1 MVTIDRAS
9 GVSKAS
15 GDYNGGAALRRQQ
28 LAARWLE
35 LCAVAAGVGKDFAP
49 NDRAQAQA
57 QAKRE
62 AAAGLKGAWDA
73 EKNDA
78 LFEVL
83 SRMLLAL
90 RMDEILANVVTGTVD
105 EEEEAAASAGA
116 SGKRAEDELV
126 KRWRRRASDGTGT
139 RGALVLAVKLSG
151 TDASRW
157 VLRMAGGADAHVRR
171 VAAGVIDRILW
182 DVETGRVQNELE
194 KECARLDSNPRPG
207 GISGPRSLAELSAI
221 LSTPDPLSSS
231 LPRSPL
237 SLSSSESDSSG
248 SDGEGE
254 EKGGRAGK
262 KKPSSIPVSSSD
274 VLISRV
280 AGALVASLG
289 AAAALPAAANA
300 TTGAGGGSKAP
311 AGGNISSGNIL
322 GGVLSPELRSLSLPT
337 GIDPRQPLPTSS
349 STSSPRPSTSGGS
362 AASSGSNAAP
372 AQGGT
377 TVEGEDEGRSASN
390 SSRASSTESTAAS
403 KTKDGAGSARKSGE
417 GGFGVG
423 STVLGLTSPRA
434 PAEKSA
440 IPQQLLQQQKT
451 AGDAN
456 RMVPAS
462 SRLYS
467 SVPCSPAHHAGG
479 GSGGAVGGAARGA
492 RSGRGVLDAEAAAA
506 RLQAI
511 AAAAA
516 EAGSESRSERGSSS
530 PRHPGAPS
538 SASLYS
544 PSPSHRYCPSPS
556 PHYSHSPVHHAPS
569 YTAASPS
576 HPATLNPPYYT
587 PSPSHYS
594 GGGGYQSPSPSYH
607 SYPSPAPQTLPP
619 VVEPAALGSA
629 TASAGDRARR
639 ETATRAGKAGGEKG
653 AKRGGVKS
661 TMRQKAFFGA
671 GVVWSVEEGGLE
683 EAGGERESGESDE
696 SGSREGDYDEGSSSE
711 EDKDDNTLG
720 FSRKYN
726 ASASVSASAS
736 ASACASPYT
745 PTYPSATGATPL
757 NQRPYAPSPAH
768 SALSRPSPSR
778 STFSSSP
785 AHASSANSPAR
796 AAFSSS
802 PARGAFS
809 STSIARSASS
819 GTASP
824 AACAAAA
831 LRSVMKGSSTNPHS
845 RGAVLRRSAS
855 ESGSSR
861 GDGVGDSG
869 EMAIGS
875 KSGGGG
881 GGGAMIRA
889 SSSSSSSS
897 NASTGSSGGDG
908 VRGGRRRSS
917 KVTFAKCG
925 EIEEEEEAVKEAE
938 VEVNPSFPHL
948 TPCPLSRPFPL
959 FPVSP
964 PFPAIPCP
972 PLSPTLPLS
981 LLFPASQVCLPFS
994 SSWHFN
1000 QSLPLSSSPPP
1011 LSPFSCSSSAPPTP
1025 LEKQAKYMRMKLGGV
1040 KEDEED
1046 EDEEDEDEEDGEGA
1060 LWGQKKRE
1068 YYSADN
1074 VDYELHMD
1082 GETGAQEEEEEALRL
1097 QQQIAAG
1104 LRVEDYEEE
1113 GEEEGEEGEEGG
1125 EEEGEE
1131 EEGEGEET
1139 MLEKVEKEGRKK
1151 GDKGS
1156 DKGNKGSDK
1165 ALERKGRGV
1174 AVVERVVKDAS
1185 LLTKEEQMAA
1195 LMSDAPELVGLLS
1208 DLKTTLKELNTK
1220 VLPLLQQVREGE
1232 YATENGVSYLEA
1244 KHGLLLH
1251 YCCCLLFFLLLR
1263 AEGKPVRDHPVVSRL
1278 VELRL
1283 FLEKIRPI
1291 DKKLQYQIEKLLKLA
1306 SSANRGA
1313 TPGKQSAA
1321 AAEAGVGGSLD
1332 DLKHRPN
1339 PNLLVSKLGGS
1350 GGDGGEDGGVSAGG
1364 GGGAGGIYKP
1374 PKIAPMAMDGEK
1386 EGGKKGGEV
1395 GARREER
1402 EMREARRR
1410 AARSAF
1416 VKELAED
1423 VEGRPHASGVEGA
1436 STMMVEG
1443 KEMARAVE
1451 RLRVEI
1457 EAIMRVEGAST
1468 MMVEGKEMERE
1479 VERLRERA
1487 AAEEKMFSRVPLNRG
1502 EKQRLKALKQSQNML
1517 AGMLDD
1523 FDDDIAGIMA
1533 AGEEGAA
1540 QAGLTAAAG
1549 AAGGAAGGIGGL
1561 TSAGMLESL
1570 LRPRKLSEAI
1580 HEAGKI
1586 TSLRGAQG
1594 KVISGDAD
1602 LPLKP
1607 DLGERRRA
1615 YEAGVVA
1622 KQVRKRGSEDLGFD
1636 QGDED
1641 GGEGEGGEGGEEDE
1655 FYAEARKMQEARRS
1669 AKAAKYSS

>member
-15 GDYNGGAALRRQQ
+15 GDCNGGAALRRQQ

-35 LCAVAAGVGKDFAP
+35 LCAVAAGAGKDFAP
-49 NDRAQAQA
+49 GERAQAQA
-57 QAKRE
+57 QAKRK

-126 KRWRRRASDGTGT
+126 KRWRRRASDGAGT

-194 KECARLDSNPRPG
+194 KECARLDSNPRLG
-207 GISGPRSLAELSAI
+207 GLSGPRGLAEISSI
-221 LSTPDPLSSS
+221 LSLPDPLSSS
-231 LPRSPL
+231 LPKSPL

-262 KKPSSIPVSSSD
+262 KRQSSIPVSSSD

-280 AGALVASLG
+280 AGALVASLS

-300 TTGAGGGSKAP
+300 IAGAGGGSKAP
-311 AGGNISSGNIL
+311 AGGNISSGNTI
-322 GGVLSPELRSLSLPT
+322 GGGLSPELRSLSLPT
-337 GIDPRQPLPTSS
+337 GVDPRQLLPTSS

-362 AASSGSNAAP
+362 TASSGSNAAP

-377 TVEGEDEGRSASN
+377 TAEGEDEGRSASN

-403 KTKDGAGSARKSGE
+403 KPKDGAGSARKSGE

-434 PAEKSA
+434 PAEKSEQ
-440 IPQQLLQQQKT
+440 IPQQIT
-451 AGDAN
+451 S
-456 RMVPAS
+456 RTVPVS

-479 GSGGAVGGAARGA
+479 GSGGTVGGAARGA

-516 EAGSESRSERGSSS
+516 EAGSDSRSERGRS
-530 PRHPGAPS
+530 
-538 SASLYS
+538 
-544 PSPSHRYCPSPS
+544 
-556 PHYSHSPVHHAPS
+556 
-569 YTAASPS
+569 
-576 HPATLNPPYYT
+576 
-587 PSPSHYS
+587 
-594 GGGGYQSPSPSYH
+594 
-607 SYPSPAPQTLPP
+607 
-619 VVEPAALGSA
+619 AALGSA
-629 TASAGDRARR
+629 TAPAGGRAGRDN
-639 ETATRAGKAGGEKG
+639 AMRAGKAGGEKG

-683 EAGGERESGESDE
+683 EAERGKDDSGESDE
-696 SGSREGDYDEGSSSE
+696 SDSREGEYDEGSSSE

-726 ASASVSASAS
+726 TSASSS
-736 ASACASPYT
+736 ASACASPFNSGN
-745 PTYPSATGATPL
+745 PSAA
-757 NQRPYAPSPAH
+757 YAPSPAH

-785 AHASSANSPAR
+785 AHASSVNSPAR

-802 PARGAFS
+802 PARGAFP
-809 STSIARSASS
+809 STAIARSASS

-824 AACAAAA
+824 AASAAVA
-831 LRSVMKGSSTNPHS
+831 LRSVMKGSITNPHS
-845 RGAVLRRSAS
+845 RGTVLRRSPS

-875 KSGGGG
+875 TSGGGD
-881 GGGAMIRA
+881 GGAMVRA
-889 SSSSSSSS
+889 SSSSSSS
-897 NASTGSSGGDG
+897 NASTGSSGGGDG

-925 EIEEEEEAVKEAE
+925 EIEEEAAEEAEFEEDDDNIEADLNAAVMDIKGAE
-938 VEVNPSFPHL
+938 DSEEDADDDEDDIDEDVEADMQ
-948 TPCPLSRPFPL
+948 LSGL
-959 FPVSP
+959 
-964 PFPAIPCP
+964 A
-972 PLSPTLPLS
+972 
-981 LLFPASQVCLPFS
+981 AKM
-994 SSWHFN
+994 
-1000 QSLPLSSSPPP
+1000 
-1011 LSPFSCSSSAPPTP
+1011 
-1025 LEKQAKYMRMKLGGV
+1025 EKQAKYMRMKLGGV

-1046 EDEEDEDEEDGEGA
+1046 EEEGDEDDEEDGEGA
-1060 LWGQKKRE
+1060 LWGQKKRQ

-1097 QQQIAAG
+1097 QQQIASG

-1113 GEEEGEEGEEGG
+1113 GEEG
-1125 EEEGEE
+1125 EEGEE
-1131 EEGEGEET
+1131 EEGEEGEET

-1156 DKGNKGSDK
+1156 DDRSGKGDKGSDK
-1165 ALERKGRGV
+1165 ALERKGRGA
-1174 AVVERVVKDAS
+1174 AVVERVVKDTS

-1306 SSANRGA
+1306 SSANRSA

-1321 AAEAGVGGSLD
+1321 AAEAGAGGSLD

-1350 GGDGGEDGGVSAGG
+1350 GADGSAGAGFGGEDGGFAAGAD

-1423 VEGRPHASGVEGA
+1423 VEGRPRE
-1436 STMMVEG
+1436 
-1443 KEMARAVE
+1443 
-1451 RLRVEI
+1451 
-1457 EAIMRVEGAST
+1457 MRVEGAST

-1487 AAEEKMFSRVPLNRG
+1487 AAEERMFSRVPLNRG
-1502 EKQRLKALKQSQNML
+1502 EKQRLKALKRSQNML

-1533 AGEEGAA
+1533 AGEEGGA
-1540 QAGLTAAAG
+1540 QPGLATAAG
-1549 AAGGAAGGIGGL
+1549 AGTGGIGGL

-1580 HEAGKI
+1580 HEAGKM

-1594 KVISGDAD
+1594 SKVISGDAD

-1622 KQVRKRGSEDLGFD
+1622 KQVRKRGLEDLGFD

-1641 GGEGEGGEGGEEDE
+1641 EGGDGEGGEEDE

-1669 AKAAKYSS
+1669 AKAAKYSSSGLIPEAEPSVDEDGRRQITNQIERNRGLKAHRNKAVKNPRKKYKVCKC